1 MVSVKRVR
9 EQTRTAEAIQA
20 QQEAPQGLPNGDTE
34 MKEVDV
40 VEEEEEPEPEKIIP
54 VSATLLALLH
64 TDTLPGLI
72 CMPS

>member
-9 EQTRTAEAIQA
+9 EQTRTAEAIEA
-20 QQEAPQGLPNGDTE
+20 QQEAQQGLPNGDTE

-40 VEEEEEPEPEKIIP
+40 VEEEEPEPEKIIP
-54 VSATLLALLH
+54 VSAGLLALLH